1 MNKYLARCNRWAD
14 RRISSQELTLER
26 SVSFSQIS
34 LIKFLVSEEEKKV
47 YVLQGLAGQNCSLL
61 WGNAYRQPQA
71 ALGEQSLSSYLRKD
85 DVVLHRPQTLDSN
98 QSQLL
103 LKINMLSQT
112 VCLGVCSHVCFPW
125 KAGTITKTA
134 FVSFNKVMC
143 SLELT
148 GARLSLC
155 AFLGYHSL
163 LSGKSQKSHIKTA
176 QLSKIATF
184 GCIYQMLLKN
194 SA

>member
-1 MNKYLARCNRWAD
+1 M
-14 RRISSQELTLER
+14 
-26 SVSFSQIS
+26 SFSQIS
-34 LIKFLVSEEEKKV
+34 LIKFLVSEEKKKV
-47 YVLQGLAGQNCSLL
+47 YVLRGLAGQNFSLL
-61 WGNAYRQPQA
+61 RGNAYRQPQA
-71 ALGEQSLSSYLRKD
+71 AVGEQSLSNYPGKG

-98 QSQLL
+98 RSQLL

-112 VCLGVCSHVCFPW
+112 VCLGVCSHVYFPW

-148 GARLSLC
+148 GARLSMC

-163 LSGKSQKSHIKTA
+163 CCQGKARNH
-176 QLSKIATF
+176 
-184 GCIYQMLLKN
+184 M
-194 SA
+194 